1 MNWHTITA
9 RVKGTLTC
17 PVRWLSAWAWA
28 KEIETCEAMV
38 QLKAFEMD
46 EAGLDLKIQQD
57 PMLAQYVAK
66 CFASM
71 VASSPNY
78 TEMKFDLCGKWA
90 GKHEWMTVLIQKGNG
105 KTPHELREFAE
116 RELARL
122 RSSPPNPEISGVSS
136 AGRKP

>member
-1 MNWHTITA
+1 MRPELFSRTVV
-9 RVKGTLTC
+9 RV
-17 PVRWLSAWAWA
+17 VRWLSAWAWTR
-28 KEIETCEAMV
+28 EIETCESMV

-46 EAGLDLKIQQD
+46 EDGLDLKIQQD

-90 GKHEWMTVLIQKGNG
+90 GKHEWMTVLIQKGSG
-105 KTPHELREFAE
+105 KTPHELREVAE
-116 RELARL
+116 RELVRL
-122 RSSPPNPEISGVSS
+122 RSTPPNTVMD
-136 AGRKP
+136 GR